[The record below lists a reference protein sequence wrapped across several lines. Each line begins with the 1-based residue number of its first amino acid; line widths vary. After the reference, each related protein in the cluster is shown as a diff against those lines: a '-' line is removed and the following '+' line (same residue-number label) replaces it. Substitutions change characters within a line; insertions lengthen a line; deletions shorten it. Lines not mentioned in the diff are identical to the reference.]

1 MDGNGNA
8 VGGSEDFELYEGVE
22 IVTPGAANSTKMR
35 VGNKPYKYSTGALAA
50 LCKSLKLA

>member
-35 VGNKPYKYSTGALAA
+35 VGNKTYKYSTGALAA